1 MERTVDKH
9 ELTKYINQYEGHT
22 RFTRLLTLAEKIESA
37 RKEALIMLMD
47 LVVKDKKLLYYI
59 FHHIPLIIY

>member
-22 RFTRLLTLAEKIESA
+22 RYMRLLTLAEKNESA

-47 LVVKDKKLLYYI
+47 LVVREKKLL
-59 FHHIPLIIY
+59 